1 VLIFKIHDCGNEV
14 GTNHIEDKPKKQWS
28 KTHNNKM
35 LSDETIKLFKKKQWK
50 NMSQPKIKITPPK
63 EKWKKIRWLI
73 QNKY

>member
-35 LSDETIKLFKKKQWK
+35 LSDETIKLFKKKQ
-50 NMSQPKIKITPPK
+50 
-63 EKWKKIRWLI
+63 
-73 QNKY
+73 